1 MNLARRSIWRPA
13 LLSLRWDSNKASRVV
28 SYVRNTAEELT
39 GQSDVAVAQ
48 AQVKERRNELKTWR
62 QSVADATARYEEVQR
77 QLRHLYAMKTQLYQ
91 AQRRDLAA
99 LQTINSEEEKLLSEE
114 QSLGEELESVKQI
127 ERESFEA
134 LGDSILNSHE
144 KERSQ
149 SERMRYYSRLGSLI
163 GAVLGFMGSNLFLR
177 REVRRHQKLQENKMD
192 DFEKTLKELAPLH
205 TLGALDSLDHRL
217 RQVVQEETSGQLNL
231 LGDIRNDLV
240 SMSADE
246 SEGSSDQFLVT
257 GLGIFV
263 LSYTVCVIAL
273 ALSTNR

>member
-1 MNLARRSIWRPA
+1 
-13 LLSLRWDSNKASRVV
+13 
-28 SYVRNTAEELT
+28 
-39 GQSDVAVAQ
+39 
-48 AQVKERRNELKTWR
+48 
-62 QSVADATARYEEVQR
+62 
-77 QLRHLYAMKTQLYQ
+77 MKTQLYQ